1 MTVKELM
8 DAMPFC
14 DLLEVVVRQT
24 GHGKWIQGYR
34 VGKEAK
40 IYPSE
45 YTVEEWE
52 KHSFKSY
59 DRKTR
64 YLSEGTEVDIRHC
77 FDLPMKVICKD
88 CHKLPENVGR
98 LEVCDIVPRYVPRF
112 HKDSVTHNNHSLE
125 VNCYPDNYIQERF
138 IPSKEVTV
146 KGIDDNQMTFEDW
159 GIEVID
165 I

>member
-1 MTVKELM
+1 MTVQELM
-8 DAMPFC
+8 NVMPCC

-34 VGKEAK
+34 IGKDAK

-52 KHSFKSY
+52 KRSFRSY
-59 DRKTR
+59 DRR
-64 YLSEGTEVDIRHC
+64 IQHLEEGTEVDIRHG

-98 LEVCDIVPRYVPRF
+98 LEVCDVLPRNVPSF
-112 HKDSVTHNNHSLE
+112 HKEALTHNNHSLD
-125 VNCYPDNYIQERF
+125 VNCYPDSYMPERY
-138 IPSKEVTV
+138 IPSKDVTI
-146 KGIDDNQMTFEDW
+146 KGIEGQMNLEDW
-159 GIEVID
+159 MNEQCGN
-165 I
+165 